1 MYKLIWWFSVAWL
14 PELHSVSADSWLV
27 LMVALFRHDAVNCTH
42 KKEGKKVE
50 MLRHNKS
57 SLYAYDWWVG
67 LEYGISTQ
75 QKTLNHTHLSVS
87 FKTEKIGSVILYVI
101 LIGGS
106 SVLMSLTASCVNKAL
121 ELKLNKK
128 NIKS

>member
-1 MYKLIWWFSVAWL
+1 
-14 PELHSVSADSWLV
+14 
-27 LMVALFRHDAVNCTH
+27 
-42 KKEGKKVE
+42 
-50 MLRHNKS
+50 MLRQNKS
-57 SLYAYDWWVG
+57 SSYAYDCWVG

-87 FKTEKIGSVILYVI
+87 FKMEKMGSAIHYVI

-106 SVLMSLTASCVNKAL
+106 SGLTASCVNQTL
-121 ELKLNKK
+121 ELKLKKK